1 MKSSR
6 NEKSVVSYIRGFPA
20 DVASRLKVI
29 RNLIFQHAP
38 EAEES
43 ISYGMPAYK
52 LFGKPLV
59 YFAGY
64 THHIGFYA
72 LPSGHKKFQKELSMY
87 KQGKGSVQFPLAER
101 LPLDLIE
108 KVIIFR
114 KEENTT
120 AALGT
125 KKTATI
131 SKSAAAKKSKS
142 K

>member
-1 MKSSR
+1 MKSTR
-6 NEKSVVSYIRGFPA
+6 IEKSVESYIRSFPSN
-20 DVASRLKVI
+20 VASRLKAI
-29 RNLIFQHAP
+29 RNLILQHVP

-64 THHIGFYA
+64 AHHIGFYA
-72 LPSGHKKFQKELSMY
+72 LPSGHKKFQKELSKY
-87 KQGKGSVQFPLAER
+87 KQGKGSVQFPLDEH

-108 KVIIFR
+108 KVVIFR
-114 KEENTT
+114 KEENTRK
-120 AALGT
+120 AAGS
-125 KKTATI
+125 KKTTTAL
-131 SKSAAAKKSKS
+131 KSAAVKKSKS